1 MCPTG
6 VDGIIMTGRNSTI
19 AQPASGLLLDRAQLL
34 EALARPRDPLH
45 IVHDPHH
52 GIVAATGQV
61 HGLAQVGTLP
71 ALYPEWLGDRSFAEA
86 HACRFPYIV
95 GEMARGI
102 ATPRMVIEASR
113 AGLMGFFGS
122 AGLDHAAIAA
132 GLVDITRALGDQAT
146 NWGAN
151 LIHTPGDAA
160 TEMATV
166 ELFLAQRVPAVSAS
180 AFMALAPSIVRYA
193 ASGLTR
199 GRDGTIQRRGAV
211 FAKVSRP
218 EVAAQFMNPP
228 PERLLRDL
236 VAAGHLTAAEA
247 ELAAHVPVAEDV
259 TVEADSGGHTD
270 NRPLTAILPAILHLR
285 DTIVSSRGYAR
296 MIRVG
301 AAGGLGTPAAVAA
314 AFAMGAAYVLTGSIN
329 QVAVES
335 GLSADGRAL
344 LAAAEIVDVAM
355 APAADM
361 FELGIQVQVLKRG
374 TMFAQRARKL
384 WELYR
389 AHDGLDAIPVDIRR
403 GLEQDLFRE
412 SLDQVWARTR
422 AYFETKDPQEI
433 ARAER
438 EPKHRMALVFR
449 SYLFMAAQ
457 WAREGRAERRVDY
470 QIWCG
475 PAMGAFNEWTR
486 GSFLEQPEQ
495 RTVAQIARNLLEG
508 AAVITRAQQLRT
520 YGVDVPTAAFTFT
533 PRPLR

>member
-1 MCPTG
+1 MRSEI
-6 VDGIIMTGRNSTI
+6 VLDQ
-19 AQPASGLLLDRAQLL
+19 AELLA
-34 EALARPRDPLH
+34 ALSRPRDPIH
-45 IVHDPHH
+45 IVLHPHH
-52 GIVAATGQV
+52 GLVVATGEV
-61 HGLAQVGTLP
+61 PGSALRGMLP

-102 ATPRMVIEASR
+102 ATSRMVIAAAR

-122 AGLDHAAIAA
+122 AGLDRAAMAT
-132 GLVDITRALGDQAT
+132 GLGEIKTALGAQAT

-151 LIHTPGDAA
+151 LIHTPGDAG

-166 ELFLAQRVPAVSAS
+166 ALFQAERVPAVSAS

-199 GRDGTIQRRGAV
+199 RGDGTIQRSGAV

-228 PERLLRDL
+228 PERLLREL

-247 ELAAHVPVAEDV
+247 ELAALLPVAEDV

-270 NRPLTAILPAILHLR
+270 NRPLTALLPAILHLR
-285 DTIVSSRGYAR
+285 DTIQQAQRYGR
-296 MIRVG
+296 RIRVG

-314 AFAMGAAYVLTGSIN
+314 AFALGAAYVLTGSIN

-344 LAAAEIVDVAM
+344 LAAAEIADVAM

-374 TMFAQRARKL
+374 TLFAQRARKL
-384 WELYR
+384 WEIYR
-389 AHDGLDAIPVDIRR
+389 ANDGLDTLASDVRR
-403 GLEQDLFRE
+403 SLEQELFRE
-412 SLDQVWARTR
+412 SLDQAWARTR
-422 AYFETKDPQEI
+422 AYFETKDPREI

-449 SYLFMAAQ
+449 SYLFNAAQ
-457 WAREGRAERRVDY
+457 WAREGRTERRGDY

-475 PAMGAFNEWTR
+475 PAMGAFNDWTR

-520 YGVDVPTAAFTFT
+520 YGVDVPAAAFSFT

>member
-6 VDGIIMTGRNSTI
+6 VDGIIMTGRNSTSVHS
-19 AQPASGLLLDRAQLL
+19 ASGLLVDRAQLL
-34 EALARPRDPLH
+34 AALARPREALH

-52 GIVAATGQV
+52 GLVAATGDV
-61 HGLAQVGTLP
+61 HGLALRGTLP

-102 ATPRMVIEASR
+102 ATPRMVIDAAR
-113 AGLMGFFGS
+113 AGLMGFIGS
-122 AGLDHAAIAA
+122 AGLDLAAITA
-132 GLVDITRALGDQAT
+132 GLDEITCALGGQAT

-151 LIHTPGDAA
+151 LIHTPGDAE

-166 ELFLAQRVPAVSAS
+166 ALFQAQQVPAVSAS
-180 AFMALAPSIVRYA
+180 AFMTLAPSIVRYA

-199 GRDGTIQRRGAV
+199 DRDGTIQRRGAV

-218 EVAAQFMNPP
+218 EVATQFMNPP
-228 PERLLRDL
+228 PERLLREL
-236 VAAGHLTAAEA
+236 VAAGHLSAAEA
-247 ELAAHVPVAEDV
+247 DLAAQLPVAEDV

-270 NRPLTAILPAILHLR
+270 NRPLTALLPAILHLR
-285 DTIVSSRGYAR
+285 DTITSSRGYVR
-296 MIRVG
+296 TIRVG
-301 AAGGLGTPAAVAA
+301 AAGGLGTPGAVAA
-314 AFAMGAAYVLTGSIN
+314 AFALGAAYVLTGSIN

-344 LAAAEIVDVAM
+344 LAAAEIADVAM

-374 TMFAQRARKL
+374 TMFAQRARRL
-384 WELYR
+384 WEVYR
-389 AHDGLDAIPVDIRR
+389 AYDSLDAIPVDIRR
-403 GLEQDLFRE
+403 GLEQDVFRE
-412 SLDQVWARTR
+412 SLDQVWARTQ
-422 AYFETKDPQEI
+422 AYFETRDPREI
-433 ARAER
+433 ARADR
-438 EPKHRMALVFR
+438 EPKHRLALVFR

-457 WAREGRAERRVDY
+457 WAREGRAERRGDY

-475 PAMGAFNEWTR
+475 PAMGAFNDWTR
-486 GSFLEQPEQ
+486 GSFLEQAEQ
-495 RTVAQIARNLLEG
+495 RTVAQIACNLLEG

-520 YGVDVPTAAFTFT
+520 YGVDVPAAAFTFT